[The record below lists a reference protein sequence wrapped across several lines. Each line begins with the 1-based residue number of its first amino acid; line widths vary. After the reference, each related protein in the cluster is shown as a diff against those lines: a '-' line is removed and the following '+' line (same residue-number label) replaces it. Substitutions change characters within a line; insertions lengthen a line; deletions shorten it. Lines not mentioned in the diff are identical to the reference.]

1 MVFERYIDWAYTEV
15 LAVEGTVGEGIWA
28 MVKLYLLADV
38 LDDIKLRNKTLMAL
52 SSYASIDQTIPGSGS
67 ISYLW
72 DRTTSNSPLRRWV
85 VDATILK
92 LDRPS
97 FERTITRFPAE
108 FVQQAALKLLQQT
121 PVATTEAFNANLRE
135 HIEVEDNA

>member
-1 MVFERYIDWAYTEV
+1 MFERYIDWAYTEV
-15 LAVEGTVGEGIWA
+15 LAAEGTVGEGICA

-52 SSYASIDQTIPGSGS
+52 SSYASIDQTHPGAALIG
-67 ISYLW
+67 YLW
-72 DRTTSNSPLRRWV
+72 DRTASNSPLRRWV

-92 LDRPS
+92 LDHAV
-97 FERTITRFPAE
+97 FERTITQFPAE
-108 FVQQAALKLLQQT
+108 FVQQVALKLLQQT
-121 PVATTEAFNANLRE
+121 PVATTEAFNAKLRE